1 MKRIVLLVGLLH
13 SPCFAVAEEEAE
25 FRLPAGIVPQS
36 QFIELRIDPA
46 QPGYTGRTSIELTVE
61 QISERIGVYKIGLNM
76 TSIVLAQA
84 GNAAQGGGPAF
95 PQIFAYTCSA
105 ENLEM
110 MKKFF
115 NDRGDM
121 FTASLGRAVETAET
135 CINRKDRYAEDLQT
149 FLQPYE
155 VED

>member
-1 MKRIVLLVGLLH
+1 MYFDDPEVVIRHLDFSI
-13 SPCFAVAEEEAE
+13 SSAV
-25 FRLPAGIVPQS
+25 
-36 QFIELRIDPA
+36 
-46 QPGYTGRTSIELTVE
+46 
-61 QISERIGVYKIGLNM
+61 
-76 TSIVLAQA
+76 QA
-84 GNAAQGGGPAF
+84 GNAALGIRRFAYVLEDHSILYEWLDENLDAMIEKLPEGAGPAF
-95 PQIFAYTCSA
+95 PQIIGNTCSA

-135 CINRKDRYAEDLQT
+135 CINRKDRYAKDLQT